1 MEPKD
6 IHQLIADVTS
16 GNAKLLSRELG
27 IELETF
33 GAGLAHVAIMKRQFE
48 GMKKDYAELIKVYEV
63 TEKQFQKLAQ
73 DYECLAL
80 DAKDRHMG
88 SDWK

>member
-16 GNAKLLSRELG
+16 GNAQLLGRELG

-33 GAGLAHVAIMKRQFE
+33 GAGLAHVAIMKRQFNS
-48 GMKKDYAELIKVYEV
+48 MKNDYAELLNTYEILAKKYV
-63 TEKQFQKLAQ
+63 KLSE

-80 DAKDRHMG
+80 DAKDRHMLG
-88 SDWK
+88 DWK